1 MVNIW
6 LMMVNHNLVG
16 GWPTPLKND
25 GVRQWE
31 GWHPIY
37 EMENKNHV
45 PNHQPDEDWALLGGI
60 GSKTCFPSFP
70 THPTHRPQI
79 IQHVLKGER
88 CHESPSNNEERSTG
102 GFLLLFMTPHDRWSR
117 PLFATSP
124 SGWWCSNH
132 LEKSAHTALA
142 VKACLLGETAT
153 LNAQSHL
160 LI

>member
-1 MVNIW
+1 MVIW
-6 LMMVNHNLVG
+6 WDIWSYCLVVDLPSSKMME
-16 GWPTPLKND
+16 W
-25 GVRQWE
+25 VRQL
-31 GWHPIY
+31 GWYIIPIY
-37 EMENKNHV
+37 EMEHKKTCS
-45 PNHQPDEDWALLGGI
+45 NHQPDEDWALLGGI

-142 VKACLLGETAT
+142 VKACLLGGNSYT
-153 LNAQSHL
+153 
-160 LI
+160 